1 MNSGGERKKEI
12 KGPFPSAQLHSMG
25 SFLKGIIEVCV
36 FLLRFV
42 LVNFSRALR
51 QGGVVCSPSPSTL
64 RKKLQWVSF
73 FFFNLFFFCRKKCMP
88 CTHFALAQKPLEPT
102 PLKSNVGVSL
112 GFYQQCSKAWCSQAW
127 H

>member
-42 LVNFSRALR
+42 LVNFSRVLR
-51 QGGVVCSPSPSTL
+51 QGGVVCSPSPCTF
-64 RKKLQWVSF
+64 RKKIQWVSF
-73 FFFNLFFFCRKKCMP
+73 FFFLTYYFLLKKVYALHTLCS
-88 CTHFALAQKPLEPT
+88 CT
-102 PLKSNVGVSL
+102 
-112 GFYQQCSKAWCSQAW
+112 KATQANPAEK
-127 H
+127 